1 MTLIIDTGVSARTM
15 PGLSRNDAILD
26 GARDGLPLD
35 APQEAIDAAVTRLIV
50 AGLQRP
56 KTLATVR
63 RHLLG
68 MWPIIADLAFRD
80 PAGFDRIIAEYHELT
95 TVLPEDLSE
104 SLSRR
109 KASANG

>member
-26 GARDGLPLD
+26 GARDSLPWD
-35 APQEAIDAAVTRLIV
+35 APQEAIDAELTKLIV
-50 AGLQRP
+50 VMLGQP

-63 RHLLG
+63 RHLIG
-68 MWPIIADLAFRD
+68 MWPIIADLAQRD

-104 SLSRR
+104 SISRR
-109 KASANG
+109 KASAAG

>member
-1 MTLIIDTGVSARTM
+1 MTFTIDTGRVAPVM
-15 PGLSRNDAILD
+15 PSLSRNDAILD
-26 GARDGLPLD
+26 GARDSLPWD
-35 APQEAIDAAVTRLIV
+35 APQEAVDAAVTRLIV
-50 AGLQRP
+50 ADLQRP

-68 MWPIIADLAFRD
+68 MWSIISDLATRD

-104 SLSRR
+104 SISRR
-109 KASANG
+109 KASAAG